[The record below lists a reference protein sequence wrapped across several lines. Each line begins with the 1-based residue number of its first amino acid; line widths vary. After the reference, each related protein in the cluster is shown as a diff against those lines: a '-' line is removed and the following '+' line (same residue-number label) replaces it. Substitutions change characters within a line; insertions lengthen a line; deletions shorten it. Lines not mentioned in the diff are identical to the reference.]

1 MIPIQ
6 GSFNGFVGLTGVV
19 YVDLIESSLDLEN
32 ILGMPLD
39 IRSLPLEAARWLVDH
54 DAGIGQRK
62 PRALLARGE
71 QKRTHRRRLSNA
83 HRCHFGTNK
92 LHRVVDREP
101 RRNNPPWGID
111 VKSNFLLR
119 IISLDKKQLSDYQ
132 RSRDV
137 VDRTDHEND
146 AFAQQPRE
154 NIERTLAPRRLLDN
168 NRHKIIGI
176 IVDEIAHWS
185 PSLTGNH
192 RRWAAGASSR

>member
-32 ILGMPLD
+32 ILGVPLY

-62 PRALLARGE
+62 PRALLARGQ
-71 QKRTHRRRLSNA
+71 QKRTHRRGLSNA
-83 HRCHFGTNK
+83 HRRHFGTNK
-92 LHRVVDREP
+92 LHRIVDREAC
-101 RRNNPPWGID
+101 RNNPAWGID
-111 VKSNFLLR
+111 VKSDFLLR
-119 IISLDKKQLSDYQ
+119 IISLEKKELSDDQ
-132 RSRDV
+132 RSRYV
-137 VDRTDHEND
+137 VDWTDHEND

-176 IVDEIAHWS
+176 IVDEIAH
-185 PSLTGNH
+185 
-192 RRWAAGASSR
+192 